1 MENQFKFLLPEKRNI
16 VSSGRYPMRF
26 VNSVINDFESKEH
39 DQMIPSYLFNDFESK
54 PIVSIDVLFCNE
66 NEKVYK
72 QLLKKLKALTKEK

>member
-39 DQMIPSYLFNDFESK
+39 DQMIPSYLFNDF
-54 PIVSIDVLFCNE
+54 DVLFCNE